1 MNAQLEALIMLQDV
15 DLMIQEMTDHNTAS
29 QMSRIG
35 FDVNAVDNLREAREE
50 LIRKV
55 DSDLFTVYQRLMQ
68 RYPRAVVPVRN
79 QVCLACF
86 VKQPTKDLPTD
97 QTIRTCQR
105 CNRFLY
111 YI

>member
-1 MNAQLEALIMLQDV
+1 MLQDI
-15 DLMIQEMTDHNTAS
+15 DLLIQEMTDKKTAS

-35 FDVNAVDNLREAREE
+35 FDVDAVDNLREAREE

-55 DSDLFTVYQRLMQ
+55 DADLFAVYQRLTH
-68 RYPRAVVPVRN
+68 RYPRAIVPCRN

-97 QTIRTCQR
+97 QTVRTCQR